1 MYSTADC
8 FGKKGKENM
17 SKNRKGGFFGIALAV
32 FFTLAFVGIIVGIL
46 AGEVNSM
53 QAAEYHTS
61 MSALSDPASIPVSG
75 DKIVTYLDNKLVHDT
90 KPMFS
95 TEYVPEG
102 CQTDIPEEVRYIL
115 YCEKHGEFAG
125 TYSNN
130 GGVGEII
137 LVDIQIFDRVSGQ
150 AIATREFRGG
160 NPPYQVK
167 SGGVHYGSEPDKA
180 AIESWILSS
189 IRNSTTADVPAAEV
203 AEVTVYAQ
211 VPDGWNGP
219 GCWVWSSEGVDAFDA
234 WPGEPMTLQ
243 DDWYAITVPAWI
255 DYVIINANNGTTQTS
270 DLPVEAGR
278 DVWVIVNE
286 YSEAQVFYENPRN

>member
-1 MYSTADC
+1 
-8 FGKKGKENM
+8 M

-32 FFTLAFVGIIVGIL
+32 FFALVFVGIIVSIL

-53 QAAEYHTS
+53 QEAEYHAS
-61 MSALSDPASIPVSG
+61 MSVLSDPASIPVSG
-75 DKIVTYLDNKLVHDT
+75 DKIVTCLDNKLVRDT

-115 YCEKHGEFAG
+115 YCEKYGEYAG
-125 TYSNN
+125 TYSN
-130 GGVGEII
+130 GGGIGEII
-137 LVDIQIFDRVSGQ
+137 LVDIQIFDRISGQ
-150 AIATREFRGG
+150 TIAAREFRGG
-160 NPPYQVK
+160 NPPSQVETD
-167 SGGVHYGSEPDKA
+167 GIHYGSEPDKT

-189 IRNSTTADVPAAEV
+189 IRDNTASVAAT
-203 AEVTVYAQ
+203 EVTVFAQ
-211 VPDGWNGP
+211 VPATWNAP

-243 DDWYAITVPAWI
+243 DGWYAITVPAWI
-255 DYVIINANNGTTQTS
+255 DYVIINANNGATQTA

-286 YSEAQVFYENPRN
+286 YSDAQVFYENPLN